1 MGKISYKKEIYKN
14 ICKKNIYKKAILYV
28 SAAML
33 FATSPVQPVLAAEV
47 IPQAP
52 ETPAETSSQP
62 ADGTTP
68 AETPGNTTVPGT
80 QPPSDITVV
89 APSEDATGT
98 PQPPSDDA
106 TGTPLPTP
114 ADPGTPSVT
123 PMQST
128 VYAASPK
135 GLNVRS
141 GPSTAHSKLGTLQ
154 YGQEVTVTG
163 KTADNWY
170 QIQFSG
176 GVGYVLADY
185 VSATPVASTQKPD
198 TGTSDA
204 NTAVPPAAESP
215 ENPGTDATENPPDA
229 IPDNEPASA
238 VPDEEDSTSGENYN
252 EVTSRLLGT
261 PIIIL
266 LTVAVLGVLAMICYS
281 VYSLFKREPENDEDA
296 YDDGDE
302 QYDEDPYIDDGYD
315 EREPYSDDDEDEEY
329 EYPGEEYPGDEYADG
344 KYPDDRYADDEY
356 PDDEYPD
363 DEYPDDQYSDDRY
376 DSAWQDPDD
385 EYYGDDETYSD
396 EEYYEDNDKL

>member
-33 FATSPVQPVLAAEV
+33 FAASPVQPVLAAEV

-204 NTAVPPAAESP
+204 NTAVPPAAENP

-281 VYSLFKREPENDEDA
+281 VYSLFKREPENDEIGRA
-296 YDDGDE
+296 HV
-302 QYDEDPYIDDGYD
+302 
-315 EREPYSDDDEDEEY
+315 
-329 EYPGEEYPGDEYADG
+329 
-344 KYPDDRYADDEY
+344 
-356 PDDEYPD
+356 
-363 DEYPDDQYSDDRY
+363 
-376 DSAWQDPDD
+376 
-385 EYYGDDETYSD
+385 
-396 EEYYEDNDKL
+396 

>member
-1 MGKISYKKEIYKN
+1 MSKTSYKKEIYQNIYKH
-14 ICKKNIYKKAILYV
+14 ICKKTILYV

-33 FATSPVQPVLAAEV
+33 FAAAPAQPVLAAEV
-47 IPQAP
+47 IPQTP
-52 ETPAETSSQP
+52 ETPAETPSQP
-62 ADGTTP
+62 ADTTTP
-68 AETPGNTTVPGT
+68 AETPGNTTAPGT

-89 APSEDATGT
+89 PPAVDANGT
-98 PQPPSDDA
+98 PLPPTDIGTPSVDA
-106 TGTPLPTP
+106 NGTPLPTP

-141 GPSTAHSKLGTLQ
+141 GPSTAHDKLGTLQ
-154 YGQEVTVTG
+154 YGQEITVTG

-185 VSATPVASTQKPD
+185 VSATPVANTQKPD

-204 NTAVPPAAESP
+204 NTAVPPAAENP
-215 ENPGTDATENPPDA
+215 ENPGTNATENPPAA

-238 VPDEEDSTSGENYN
+238 VPDEEDSTSGETYN
-252 EVTSRLLGT
+252 EVTSRLLGA

-296 YDDGDE
+296 YDDEDE
-302 QYDEDPYIDDGYD
+302 QYDEDPYVDDGYD
-315 EREPYSDDDEDEEY
+315 ELEPYSDEDEDD
-329 EYPGEEYPGDEYADG
+329 EYPGEEYPEDEY
-344 KYPDDRYADDEY
+344 PDSEY

-363 DEYPDDQYSDDRY
+363 ERYSDDWY
-376 DSAWQDPDD
+376 DRAEQDPDD
-385 EYYGDDETYSD
+385 EYYGDDETYPDD
-396 EEYYEDNDKL
+396 EYCEDNDKL